1 MRREPS
7 MRACCCME
15 LEVAALVLELVEQAQ
30 AVPAPMVMPATP
42 ERPRN
47 RRATVIEWLRA
58 GWE

>member
-1 MRREPS
+1 